1 MHIYVYACRS
11 LCSASERHFIVYPKE
26 AQNHFHRLLHELF
39 PPGGMTCPSLPS
51 LFDPLSLAIS
61 ILILFFKKNTNT
73 SFSNVFVFYL
83 FVFFLF
89 IIQLTKAKK
98 GL

>member
-1 MHIYVYACRS
+1 MYMPLEACVVQVNVT
-11 LCSASERHFIVYPKE
+11 LLFITE

-39 PPGGMTCPSLPS
+39 PPEGMTCPSLPS